1 MLRMRFYNR
10 KKPKDIFS
18 ELKFWINRSIAMLT
32 IILFCFVFLL
42 SAASNADAAGAY
54 SNQVIYNPEFQTSDS
69 TLLSYRKSIEQ
80 SDKDT
85 FRITLEAVTGQ
96 DIKTIGGKSGSIV
109 LVLDNS
115 GSMGWGSSPT
125 PADYA
130 RDALKEFA
138 NEFLKNGNSG
148 NKLGLVTYSSG
159 SGVPIYDAYDEMK
172 YVQG

>member
-96 DIKTIGGKSGSIV
+96 DIKTDQLCWFLITREAWGG
-109 LVLDNS
+109 
-115 GSMGWGSSPT
+115 
-125 PADYA
+125 
-130 RDALKEFA
+130 
-138 NEFLKNGNSG
+138 
-148 NKLGLVTYSSG
+148 
-159 SGVPIYDAYDEMK
+159 GVRPHRRIMP
-172 YVQG
+172 GTL